1 MKWWQE
7 AMKKDTLERAREPNL
22 DLKAYLANSYLHP
35 VFKGD
40 EGDDRYSVMDDDGW
54 MEEEVIVPT
63 KRHSRRT
70 TPAQSK
76 HEGSDSLSVLESSLQ
91 R

>member
-1 MKWWQE
+1 MQE
-7 AMKKDTLERAREPNL
+7 AMRKDILERAREPTF
-22 DLKAYLANSYLHP
+22 DLKAYLASAYLHP

-40 EGDDRYSVMDDDGW
+40 EDDDKYSVVDDDAW

-76 HEGSDSLSVLESSLQ
+76 QDASETLSLPETVHEQ